1 LSKEALDLARN
12 IKYEK
17 GIADGARSL
26 GFCYGR
32 LSKHDEAIQLF
43 KESLSLYESLNDI
56 DGQSNVIEYLGFTS
70 RNQGDLGAALKFL
83 YRSLLLAEQTASR
96 RTEQPVITNWELL
109 TNTWEIMKKLWNI
122 YTKAYR

>member
-1 LSKEALDLARN
+1 MNDDTAIQSLKDKIDDLNFRAWNIRVKDSPQAFLLSKEALDLARN
-12 IKYEK
+12 IQYEK

-32 LSKHDEAIQLF
+32 LSKHDEAISLF

-70 RNQGDLGAALKFL
+70 RSQG
-83 YRSLLLAEQTASR
+83 
-96 RTEQPVITNWELL
+96 
-109 TNTWEIMKKLWNI
+109 
-122 YTKAYR
+122 